1 MNFFD
6 EQFDDLLNP
15 FQVVDTP
22 PPRMED
28 TLSSSTIDQS
38 TDTILNRSRFNN
50 KACENKHRASV
61 FRSINLMQPKPKFV
75 FIPTPF
81 YNTPATKVATQNDA
95 NNMIT
100 TRSTVD
106 QSVSQK
112 SSMVG
117 SKSTFL
123 NTMPEI
129 EPKTAPLISWFNLK
143 IEPKT
148 EPVCDF
154 LKYNAPWNSASL
166 DTMKQKRS
174 KIEPGYNFRDNTTP
188 WNSVPVLN
196 LKQKQHKIEPA
207 YAAIKYNTCP
217 WNSVQ
222 VEDVK
227 KNQLTMEPIPA
238 HDHFRCNASSTST
251 VTSVQLYNHRCTIC
265 CKAFPSP
272 QSLGGHMSAHVR
284 KINKRAPNNQTTKR
298 CKREYI
304 NI

>member
-1 MNFFD
+1 MNFFE
-6 EQFDDLLNP
+6 EQFDLLNL

-28 TLSSSTIDQS
+28 ILSSSTIDQS
-38 TDTILNRSRFNN
+38 TDKISNQPRFNN

-81 YNTPATKVATQNDA
+81 YTPPATKVASQNDA
-95 NNMIT
+95 NNMTT
-100 TRSTVD
+100 TRSTID
-106 QSVSQK
+106 RSVSRK
-112 SSMVG
+112 HLMVG
-117 SKSTFL
+117 SKSTCL

-129 EPKTAPLISWFNLK
+129 EPKTGPLISWFNPE

-148 EPVCDF
+148 ERACDF
-154 LKYNAPWNSASL
+154 LKYNALWNSAPL
-166 DTMKQKRS
+166 DTMKQKRP

-196 LKQKQHKIEPA
+196 LKQKQPKIEPA
-207 YAAIKYNTCP
+207 YSMIEYNTRP

-227 KNQLTMEPIPA
+227 KKQPKMELIPA
-238 HDHFRCNASSTST
+238 HDFRFNASSTST

-265 CKAFPSP
+265 SKAFPSP

-284 KINKRAPNNQTTKR
+284 KINKRAPNNETKKH